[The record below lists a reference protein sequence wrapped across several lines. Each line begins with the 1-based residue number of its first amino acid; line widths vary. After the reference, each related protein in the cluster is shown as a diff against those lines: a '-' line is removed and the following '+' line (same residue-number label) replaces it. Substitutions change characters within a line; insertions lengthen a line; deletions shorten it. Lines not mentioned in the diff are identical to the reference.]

1 MMTLNTQTSLL
12 LAGVAI
18 LVVIAIAA
26 LLFYHRNRT
35 QKLQHRFGAEY
46 DRTVEA
52 LGSRTKA
59 EAELEARKK
68 RVETFNIVP
77 LLPAEAE
84 RLRQAWIALQARFV
98 DDPKGVVI
106 QANQLV
112 RELMLK
118 RGFPMADFERLAA
131 DISVDHPD
139 VVQNYRAAQAIAER
153 DARGEAD
160 TEELRN
166 AVVHYR
172 ALFDEL
178 LEVED
183 VPRGAVSPQRR
194 AVSS

>member
-1 MMTLNTQTSLL
+1 MTLDMQTSLL
-12 LAGVAI
+12 LAGIAAV
-18 LVVIAIAA
+18 VVIAIAA
-26 LLFYHRNRT
+26 LLFYHRNRSQT
-35 QKLQHRFGAEY
+35 LQRRFGPEY
-46 DRTVEA
+46 DRTVGT
-52 LGSRTKA
+52 LGSRAKA

-68 RVETFNIVP
+68 RVEKFNIVP
-77 LLPAEAE
+77 LAPAEAE

-118 RGFPMADFERLAA
+118 RGFPMGDFDRQAA
-131 DISVDHPD
+131 DISVDHPL
-139 VVQNYRAAQAIAER
+139 VVENYRAAQAIAER

-160 TEELRN
+160 TEALRN

-178 LEVED
+178 LEAGE
-183 VPRGAVSPQRR
+183 VPQEAVSPKLR

>member
-1 MMTLNTQTSLL
+1 MNLNAQTSLL
-12 LAGVAI
+12 LAVVAVV
-18 LVVIAIAA
+18 VVIAIAA
-26 LLFYHRNRT
+26 LLFYHRNRSL
-35 QKLQHRFGAEY
+35 KLKQRFGPEY

-52 LGSRTKA
+52 LGSQTKA

-68 RVETFNIVP
+68 RVEKFHIVP
-77 LLPAEAE
+77 LAPADAE
-84 RLRQAWIALQARFV
+84 RLRQAWIALQGRFV

-118 RGFPMADFERLAA
+118 RGFPMGDFERLAA
-131 DISVDHPD
+131 DVSVDHPE
-139 VVQNYRAAQAIAER
+139 VVANYRAAQAIVDR

-178 LEVED
+178 LEVE
-183 VPRGAVSPQRR
+183 GASRETVSPKLR
-194 AVSS
+194 AAS